1 MASPSHPSKESPAPL
16 LRGEYQPPTSTDLR
30 SPCPI
35 VNAFANHGLIPRDG
49 RNVHP
54 QDLDT
59 AMQDL
64 GLSLPIRK
72 TLIWGAFFERQ
83 DQLPATFKD
92 YLTNPFAY
100 LHWHFGIRPPGQNDS
115 SSSSSAQQKQQH
127 PTPCIH
133 LDQLSRHGAI
143 EHDVS
148 MTRRD
153 FAQQA
158 AGADNHSPQP
168 DLIAQLLNSS
178 TDGSYLTTA
187 DFASLRRQRLEQ
199 QRRDNPD
206 LCFPWILHFVAAG
219 QIAAVQRVFGQGER
233 GGRVPV
239 GYAEAIFR
247 EERLPVEEGWRRQGG
262 WGLGVLGLVVQQVR
276 VRVGIGKAMG

>member
-1 MASPSHPSKESPAPL
+1 MASPSQTSKESPAPL
-16 LRGEYQPPTSTDLR
+16 KRGDYHPPTSTDLR

-54 QDLDT
+54 ADLDT

-64 GLSLPIRK
+64 GLSLPLRK
-72 TLIWGAFFERQ
+72 TLLWGTFFERQ

-100 LHWHFGIRPPGQNDS
+100 LHWHFGIRPRGQ
-115 SSSSSAQQKQQH
+115 QQQQH
-127 PTPCIH
+127 TPYIH
-133 LDQLSRHGAI
+133 LDQLSRHGAL

-153 FAQQA
+153 SAQQA

-187 DFASLRRQRLEQ
+187 DFAALRRKRLEQ
-199 QRRDNPD
+199 QRRDNPA

-233 GGRVPV
+233 VPV

-247 EERLPVEEGWRRQGG
+247 EERLPVEEGWRKKGG
-262 WGLGVLGLVVQQVR
+262 WGLGVLGVVVQQVR
-276 VRVGIGKAMG
+276 VRWGIGKAMG

>member
-1 MASPSHPSKESPAPL
+1 MASPSQPAKESPAHL
-16 LRGEYQPPTSTDLR
+16 LRGDYHPPTSTDLR

-54 QDLDT
+54 ADLDT

-72 TLIWGAFFERQ
+72 TLLWGAFFERRE
-83 DQLPATFKD
+83 QLPATFKD
-92 YLTNPFAY
+92 YLTHPFAY

-115 SSSSSAQQKQQH
+115 SSAQQKQKQQKH
-127 PTPCIH
+127 TTPCIH

-153 FAQQA
+153 FAQP
-158 AGADNHSPQP
+158 GADNHSKQE
-168 DLIAQLLNSS
+168 DLIEQLLNSS
-178 TDGSYLTTA
+178 TDGSYLTTS
-187 DFASLRRQRLEQ
+187 DFASLRRKRLEQ
-199 QRRDNPD
+199 QRRDNPE
-206 LCFPWILHFVAAG
+206 LCFPWILHFVVAG
-219 QIAAVQRVFGQGER
+219 QIAAVQRVFGQGEW

-247 EERLPVEEGWRRQGG
+247 EERLPLEEGWRRKKGG
-262 WGLGVLGLVVQQVR
+262 WGLGVLGVVVQLVR